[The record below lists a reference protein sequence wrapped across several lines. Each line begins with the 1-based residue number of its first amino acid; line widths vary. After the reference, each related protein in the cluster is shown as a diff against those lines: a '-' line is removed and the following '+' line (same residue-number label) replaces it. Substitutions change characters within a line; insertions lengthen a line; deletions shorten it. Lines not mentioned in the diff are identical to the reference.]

1 MVTNQPAFRFLQRL
15 TPQTWRSLETIAT
28 RVIFQR
34 REYIFQANF
43 SNNTVYILLDG
54 RVKLSRLSDQGQ
66 ECIQWFCFPGE
77 LFGFSEYTYNQDSGL
92 YAQALSQVSLLVISR
107 QDFNQ
112 LMLETP
118 ELGQIVIEQL
128 SRRVRTLGDML
139 LHIACGNAE
148 DRLINLL
155 QRLGDIY
162 GQPDNK
168 RIDIDIHLTHQEIA
182 DMIGVCRQ
190 TVSSLMAGMKKNGL
204 ISSSRKGIVIHN
216 LPRLNSLIKQQ
227 NCKIPAC

>member
-1 MVTNQPAFRFLQRL
+1 MVTNQPAFSFLQRL

-43 SNNTVYILLDG
+43 SNNTVYILLNG

-92 YAQALSQVSLLVISR
+92 YAQALSQASLLVISR

-118 ELGQIVIEQL
+118 VLG
-128 SRRVRTLGDML
+128 T
-139 LHIACGNAE
+139 AAGN
-148 DRLINLL
+148 
-155 QRLGDIY
+155 
-162 GQPDNK
+162 
-168 RIDIDIHLTHQEIA
+168 
-182 DMIGVCRQ
+182 M
-190 TVSSLMAGMKKNGL
+190 
-204 ISSSRKGIVIHN
+204 
-216 LPRLNSLIKQQ
+216 QQ
-227 NCKIPAC
+227 HVTQCSDSTT